1 MSSSSD
7 SGSSRDKNT
16 SRRKDVSSIGKK
28 RSFSPAKIDPNH
40 VRPVHTIPSQPVI
53 QDQTGLYDE
62 NRKLRRKLKELSIRL
77 DEELERAAE
86 EKLKRKATKAN
97 GHPASQESQNME
109 LQNAY
114 KMIERLQKTVRDY
127 ESKESYQVTLKRV
140 LDLENIIKKKENEME
155 QLKGEVKTQ
164 KKMLKDK
171 DRYIEELLDN
181 TKKMSNPAEDKE
193 LIFKLKTKLKKVL
206 EETDILRKKELGKH
220 EKLVRAERKV
230 VELEQAENEI
240 PIGRE
245 ESLLLDIEEWK
256 KKHKEAMQRV
266 DRQNIYISKLN

>member
-1 MSSSSD
+1 
-7 SGSSRDKNT
+7 
-16 SRRKDVSSIGKK
+16 
-28 RSFSPAKIDPNH
+28 
-40 VRPVHTIPSQPVI
+40 
-53 QDQTGLYDE
+53 
-62 NRKLRRKLKELSIRL
+62 
-77 DEELERAAE
+77 
-86 EKLKRKATKAN
+86 
-97 GHPASQESQNME
+97 
-109 LQNAY
+109 
-114 KMIERLQKTVRDY
+114 MIERLQKTVRDY

-140 LDLENIIKKKENEME
+140 LDLENIIKKKENEIE
-155 QLKGEVKTQ
+155 QLKSEVKTQ

-171 DRYIEELLDN
+171 DRYIEELLDS

-206 EETDILRKKELGKH
+206 EETDLLRKKELGKH

-230 VELEQAENEI
+230 VELEQAENEM

-245 ESLLLDIEEWK
+245 ESLLQDVEEWK